1 MFEKLPQSRGIKAL
15 QKQMQCCILD
25 EILQWRKDNEILMKY
40 EINNDVSIMLGEG
53 NGNPLQ
59 CSCLGNP
66 MERGA
71 WQATDH
77 GVAKNQMQL
86 SN

>member
-1 MFEKLPQSRGIKAL
+1 
-15 QKQMQCCILD
+15 MQCCILD
-25 EILQWRKDNEILMKY
+25 EILQWRKDNEILIKY
-40 EINNDVSIMLGEG
+40 EVNNDVSIMLGEG

-71 WQATDH
+71 WWATDH
-77 GVAKNQMQL
+77 GVAKSQTQL

>member
-1 MFEKLPQSRGIKAL
+1 
-15 QKQMQCCILD
+15 MQCCILD

-86 SN
+86 SK